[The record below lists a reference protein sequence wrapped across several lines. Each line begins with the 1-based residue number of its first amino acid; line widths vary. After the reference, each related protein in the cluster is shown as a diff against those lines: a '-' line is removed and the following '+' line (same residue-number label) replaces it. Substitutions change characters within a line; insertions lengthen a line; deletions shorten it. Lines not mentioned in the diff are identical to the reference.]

1 MPCAIS
7 LVSSW
12 CEHSKTILAATV
24 LHLSG
29 DPRGYR
35 GANSLGAAAR
45 RRDLGQIMRKYEKV
59 ADDQTNQSWAIV
71 RALNVHKANGLIW
84 GWRALPWSL
93 LPFHLLADQVGGKS
107 TERKSRQQTT
117 VFIHPQAAAGHALVG
132 SLESE
137 KV

>member
-35 GANSLGAAAR
+35 GANSLGAATR

-84 GWRALPWSL
+84 GWRALPWSR
-93 LPFHLLADQVGGKS
+93 LPFHLLVDQVGGKS
-107 TERKSRQQTT
+107 IELKSLREAT
-117 VFIHPQAAAGHALVG
+117 VFIHALASAHNALVR